1 MHALVVYESMFGN
14 TRDVAEAVG
23 EGLRPAVEA
32 EVVEVGV
39 APALDTV
46 GPDLL
51 VVGAPTHAFG
61 LSRPRTRADA
71 AGTAAEQGLT
81 TVSTGLGVREWLGA
95 GTGLHCLTA
104 AFDTHV
110 TSPDLPGHACRRID
124 KRLRR
129 MGGRP
134 LAEPTTFG
142 VGGMTGPLGAGELER
157 ARRWGAELARLAL
170 AQAARSR

>member
-1 MHALVVYESMFGN
+1 MRALVVYESMFGN
-14 TRDVAEAVG
+14 TRDVAEAVS
-23 EGLRPAVEA
+23 EGLGPAVRA

-39 APALDTV
+39 APPLDTV
-46 GPDLL
+46 DTDLL
-51 VVGAPTHAFG
+51 VVGATTHAFG
-61 LSRPRTRADA
+61 LSRPTTRADA
-71 AGTAAEQGLT
+71 AGTAAQQGRT
-81 TVSTGLGVREWLGA
+81 TVSTGQGVREWLGA
-95 GTGLHCLTA
+95 GTTLRCLTA

-134 LAEPTTFG
+134 LAEPSTFG
-142 VGGMTGPLGAGELER
+142 VGGTTGPLGEGELER
-157 ARRWGAELARLAL
+157 ARRWGAELGRLAL